1 MPLIITII
9 ISVLFS
15 AFFSGMEIA
24 YVSSN
29 KLKTELYR
37 KEGSFNSKIVSLL
50 SRYPGQYIVTM
61 LIGNN
66 IALVI
71 YGIFMAIL
79 LEPVLYTITEFDIN
93 ILILQIIISTLIILM
108 TAEFLPKVMF
118 RINPNFFLNNFSI
131 PVLLFFI
138 IFYPVSKLTIYISNF
153 ILTTFF
159 KVRIPEKQ
167 ENIVFGKVD
176 IDNLMRE
183 KTAEQK
189 HKKDE
194 NIDFRIFRNALD
206 FSDVKLR
213 ECIVPRTEVIA
224 VRKDHGIENLK
235 QIFIETGLSKIL
247 VFKDSIDQIIGYIH
261 LKDLFNSPDNIES
274 IILEV
279 SIVPETMPANKLL
292 EMFVKEKK
300 NMAVVVD
307 EFGGTSGVVTIEDIL
322 EEIFGEIE
330 DEHDTSKL
338 TEQVINE
345 HEYILSGRLEID
357 YVNEKYNFNLP
368 KRDEYETLA
377 GLILHFRESIPKPKE
392 RIIIESH
399 EFRVLEVSE
408 TRIELL
414 NLKILPDKKERLKTV
429 MRK

>member
-1 MPLIITII
+1 MSIIVIII

-29 KLKTELYR
+29 KLKIELYR
-37 KEGSFNSKIVSLL
+37 KEGSFNSKIISLF

-79 LEPVLYTITEFDIN
+79 LTDHDIN
-93 ILILQIIISTLIILM
+93 ILILQIIISTLLILL
-108 TAEFLPKVMF
+108 TAEFLPKTLF
-118 RINPNFFLNNFSI
+118 RINPNSFLKIFAI

-138 IFYPVSKLTIYISNF
+138 IFYPIGKLTIYISNF
-153 ILTTFF
+153 ILRTFF
-159 KVRIPEKQ
+159 KVKTGERQ

-176 IDNLMRE
+176 IDNLVNE
-183 KTAEQK
+183 KMAEQK
-189 HKKDE
+189 NNKNDTL
-194 NIDFRIFRNALD
+194 DFRIFQNALD

-213 ECIVPRTEVIA
+213 ECMVPRTEIIA
-224 VRKDHGIENLK
+224 VKNDSGIDDLQQK
-235 QIFIETGLSKIL
+235 FIETGLSKIL
-247 VFKDSIDQIIGYIH
+247 VFKESIDRIIGYIH
-261 LKDLFNSPDNIES
+261 MKDLFNSPDNIES
-274 IILEV
+274 NIIDV

-300 NMAVVVD
+300 NIAVVVD
-307 EFGGTSGVVTIEDIL
+307 EFGGTSGIVTIEDIL

-330 DEHDTSKL
+330 DEHDTLKL
-338 TEQVINE
+338 TEQKINE
-345 HEYILSGRLEID
+345 HEYIFSGRLEVD
-357 YVNEKYNFNLP
+357 YLNEKYNLSLP
-368 KRDEYETLA
+368 KHGEYETLA
-377 GLILHFRESIPKPKE
+377 GLILHFYESIPKPKE
-392 RIIIESH
+392 LIIIELF

-408 TRIELL
+408 TRIELV
-414 NLKILPDKKERLKTV
+414 NLKIIPDKKER
-429 MRK
+429 

>member
-1 MPLIITII
+1 MSIIITII

-29 KLKTELYR
+29 KLKIELYR
-37 KEGSFNSKIVSLL
+37 KEGSFNSKIISLL

-79 LEPVLYTITEFDIN
+79 LEPVIYTITEHDIN
-93 ILILQIIISTLIILM
+93 ILILQTIIATLIILL
-108 TAEFLPKVMF
+108 TAEFLPKTLF
-118 RINPNFFLNNFSI
+118 RINPNSFLKIFAI

-153 ILTTFF
+153 ILGTFF
-159 KVRIPEKQ
+159 KVKTGEKQ

-176 IDNLMRE
+176 IDNLMNE
-183 KTAEQK
+183 KMAEQK
-189 HKKDE
+189 NNKNDTL
-194 NIDFRIFRNALD
+194 DFRIFQNALD

-213 ECIVPRTEVIA
+213 ECMVPRTEIIA
-224 VRKDHGIENLK
+224 VKNDSGIDDLQQK
-235 QIFIETGLSKIL
+235 FIETGLSKIL
-247 VFKDSIDQIIGYIH
+247 VFKESIDRIIGYIH
-261 LKDLFNSPDNIES
+261 MKDMFSNPDNIES
-274 IILEV
+274 NIIDV

-300 NMAVVVD
+300 NIAVVVD
-307 EFGGTSGVVTIEDIL
+307 EFGGTSGIVTIEDIL

-330 DEHDTSKL
+330 DEHDTLKL
-338 TEQVINE
+338 TEQKINE
-345 HEYILSGRLEID
+345 YEYIFSGRLEVD
-357 YVNEKYNFNLP
+357 YLNEKYNLNLP
-368 KRDEYETLA
+368 KHGEYETLA
-377 GLILHFRESIPKPKE
+377 GLILHFYESIPKPKE
-392 RIIIESH
+392 LIIIELF

-408 TRIELL
+408 TRIELV
-414 NLKILPDKKERLKTV
+414 K
-429 MRK
+429 RKR

>member
-1 MPLIITII
+1 MSIIITII

-29 KLKTELYR
+29 KLKIELYR
-37 KEGSFNSKIVSLL
+37 KEGSFNSKIISLL

-79 LEPVLYTITEFDIN
+79 LEPVIYTITEHDIN
-93 ILILQIIISTLIILM
+93 ILILQTIIATLIILL
-108 TAEFLPKVMF
+108 TAEFLPKTLF
-118 RINPNFFLNNFSI
+118 RINPNSFLKIFAI

-153 ILTTFF
+153 ILGTFF
-159 KVRIPEKQ
+159 KVKTGEKQ

-176 IDNLMRE
+176 IDNLMNE
-183 KTAEQK
+183 KMAEQK
-189 HKKDE
+189 NNKNDTL
-194 NIDFRIFRNALD
+194 DFRIFQNALD

-213 ECIVPRTEVIA
+213 ECMVPRTEIIA
-224 VRKDHGIENLK
+224 VKNDSGIDDLQQK
-235 QIFIETGLSKIL
+235 FIETGLSKIL
-247 VFKDSIDQIIGYIH
+247 VFKESIDRIIGYIH
-261 LKDLFNSPDNIES
+261 MKDLFNSPDNIES
-274 IILEV
+274 NIIDV

-292 EMFVKEKK
+292 EMLLKEKK
-300 NMAVVVD
+300 NIAVVVD
-307 EFGGTSGVVTIEDIL
+307 EFGGTSGIVTIEDIL

-330 DEHDTSKL
+330 DEHDTLKL
-338 TEQVINE
+338 TEQKINE
-345 HEYILSGRLEID
+345 HEYIFSGRLEVD
-357 YVNEKYNFNLP
+357 YLNEKYNLNLP
-368 KRDEYETLA
+368 KHGEYETLA
-377 GLILHFRESIPKPKE
+377 GLILHFYESIPKPKE
-392 RIIIESH
+392 LIIIELF

-408 TRIELL
+408 TRIELVKL
-414 NLKILPDKKERLKTV
+414 TITKTLK
-429 MRK
+429 

>member
-1 MPLIITII
+1 MSIIITII

-29 KLKTELYR
+29 KLKIELYR
-37 KEGSFNSKIVSLL
+37 KEGSFNSKIISLL

-79 LEPVLYTITEFDIN
+79 LEPVIYTITEHDIN
-93 ILILQIIISTLIILM
+93 ILILQTIIATLIILL
-108 TAEFLPKVMF
+108 TAEFLPKTLF
-118 RINPNFFLNNFSI
+118 RINPNSFLKIFAI

-153 ILTTFF
+153 ILGTFF
-159 KVRIPEKQ
+159 KVKTGEKQ

-176 IDNLMRE
+176 IDNLMNE
-183 KTAEQK
+183 KMAEQK
-189 HKKDE
+189 NNKNDTL
-194 NIDFRIFRNALD
+194 DFRIFQNALD

-213 ECIVPRTEVIA
+213 ECMVPRTEIIA
-224 VRKDHGIENLK
+224 VKNDSGIDDLQQK
-235 QIFIETGLSKIL
+235 FIETGLSKIL
-247 VFKDSIDQIIGYIH
+247 VFKESIDRIIGYIH
-261 LKDLFNSPDNIES
+261 MKDMFNNPDNIES
-274 IILEV
+274 NIIDV

-292 EMFVKEKK
+292 EMLLKEKK
-300 NMAVVVD
+300 NIAVVVD
-307 EFGGTSGVVTIEDIL
+307 EFGGTSGIVTIEDIL

-330 DEHDTSKL
+330 DEHDTLKL
-338 TEQVINE
+338 TEQKINE
-345 HEYILSGRLEID
+345 HEYIFSGRLEVD
-357 YVNEKYNFNLP
+357 YLNEKYNLNLP
-368 KRDEYETLA
+368 KHGEYETLA
-377 GLILHFRESIPKPKE
+377 GLILHFYESIPKPKE
-392 RIIIESH
+392 LIIIELF

-408 TRIELL
+408 TRIELVKL
-414 NLKILPDKKERLKTV
+414 TITKTLK
-429 MRK
+429 

>member
-1 MPLIITII
+1 MSIIVIII

-29 KLKTELYR
+29 KLKIELYR
-37 KEGSFNSKIVSLL
+37 KEGSFNSKIISLL

-79 LEPVLYTITEFDIN
+79 LEPVIYTITEHDIN
-93 ILILQIIISTLIILM
+93 ILILQTIIATLLILL
-108 TAEFLPKVMF
+108 TAEFLPKTLF
-118 RINPNFFLNNFSI
+118 RINPNSFLKIFAI

-138 IFYPVSKLTIYISNF
+138 IFYPIGKLTIYISNF
-153 ILTTFF
+153 ILRTFF
-159 KVRIPEKQ
+159 KVKTGERQ

-176 IDNLMRE
+176 IDNLVNE
-183 KTAEQK
+183 KMAEQK
-189 HKKDE
+189 NNKNDTL
-194 NIDFRIFRNALD
+194 DFRIFQNALD

-213 ECIVPRTEVIA
+213 ECMVPRTEIIA
-224 VRKDHGIENLK
+224 VKNDSGIENLQQK
-235 QIFIETGLSKIL
+235 FIETGLSKIL
-247 VFKDSIDQIIGYIH
+247 VFKESIDRIIGYIH
-261 LKDLFNSPDNIES
+261 MKDLFNSPDNIKS
-274 IILEV
+274 NIIDV

-300 NMAVVVD
+300 NIAVVVD
-307 EFGGTSGVVTIEDIL
+307 EFGGTSGIVTIEDIL

-330 DEHDTSKL
+330 DEHDTLKL
-338 TEQVINE
+338 TEQKINE
-345 HEYILSGRLEID
+345 HEYIFSGRLEID
-357 YVNEKYNFNLP
+357 YLNDKYNLNLP
-368 KRDEYETLA
+368 KHGEYETLA
-377 GLILHFRESIPKPKE
+377 GLILHFYESIPKPKKL
-392 RIIIESH
+392 IIIELF

-408 TRIELL
+408 TRIELV
-414 NLKILPDKKERLKTV
+414 NLKIIPDKKER
-429 MRK
+429 